1 MVHPTPVGYFDGI
14 NASTTYSP
22 SPYGAYDMAGNVWEW
37 TADWYAGDYYC
48 AGNTTVN
55 TFGTCSATNA
65 AHADAVTNPTG
76 PTGPLTRRL
85 RVSLRPVALC
95 PIGVEREF

>member
-1 MVHPTPVGYFDGI
+1 MALLAGD
-14 NASTTYSP
+14 
-22 SPYGAYDMAGNVWEW
+22 SPYGVQDMAGNVYEW
-37 TADWYAGDYYC
+37 TSDWYALDFYC
-48 AGNTTVN
+48 AGDTATGA
-55 TFGTCSATNA
+55 TTCSGTDT